1 MATIFK
7 KFSEQDY
14 HIIPFNAHKQYS
26 FNSGSA
32 STNSI
37 NVFNARYT
45 SESISLYSSA
55 STNPDGLLDNINNVK
70 YNQIDHLFYKDFLT
84 GRVVPGS
91 AGVGI
96 DPNIVNINYDFLNHK
111 RELHKHV
118 NIISMPVGT
127 YGHSIKKGTFIVSA
141 SNYITP
147 HSSSTSIVDDSKGN
161 LIISGTN
168 LDDYIT
174 DCRQNIL
181 NIGPAKGFKRYD
193 LNTIGDIHPYDK
205 NGHLIHS
212 FIEEPTGR
220 TITIGGVTYPETTT
234 GYIKY
239 LRGAE
244 RVNVIEEYTSPRN
257 IPTYNVDDS
266 YYLNPISYVKIKFSE
281 QDLFIVKET
290 ANNSSSL
297 SGNFDSNFIIEA
309 DRFPV
314 MDFTGKS
321 EIKLVH
327 DPKFNFNKNED
338 FTINFWMK
346 NAQKIGNLSIGN
358 YTIKPDNK
366 QYILSKST
374 TKTVINT
381 PMEGAA
387 QTLNTNTTGSS
398 QEVDINAENR
408 FPFEVFIDKSNSNDF
423 IYFSRSDGEITPIVS
438 ASITSFSSSSKMQHI
453 TCRYSASQMEIF
465 INGIGSGISGSDTTS
480 KPTQNN
486 ANLYIGNKGGLYYNH
501 ITKEYQIPT
510 PDDPNRNI
518 HNFIGSLS
526 QINIFDEALTD
537 TQVKNHY
544 SSSNGSPYVGN
555 IFYSHGIAT
564 ITHPSHQRLLYH
576 TTYNKDLDVE
586 NRFSFDLDMLGFQGQ
601 IDSSEMDAAG
611 STDLTTQG
619 GGDVF
624 IKPDGTKAYIDG
636 GQGQIAQFILS
647 TPYDI
652 SSATFE
658 KHSPEFKFIEPTFTE
673 TSGDSHGITF
683 NNDGSKVY
691 IANAR
696 RRMITEISLTS
707 SFDVGTFH
715 TSKSINIAS
724 ASYLNGDDVSGAQ
737 FNSLDLN
744 FSMSRHPN
752 NAFFLQ
758 GLDDVPAH
766 PRFNTSGDKLYF
778 MHKKRAVLYEMQ
790 LSESF
795 DIGSHKCFITGSGN
809 TTFGLSGSSEA
820 DNRRETH
827 ILMKDLSKQS
837 SGSFK
842 AGGTNITATTN
853 DVPGGF
859 TFSPDGKHLLAANT
873 ENDTIN
879 HFFLSSSF
887 DINTI
892 YPNLNN
898 RRKFLPLK
906 SETIETGIISAE
918 GVKSLHWVEVTGSK
932 ITPSGSD
939 SRLYVSIQ
947 DRDNRTGDNIYE
959 YHISK
964 SEIHNIRYQGTHLI
978 YEHEY
983 QCSVDE
989 HEYNNTYNISARKI
1003 PSSTEETIATFATGS
1018 LFKPFVTTI
1027 GLYNENRELLVVGKL
1042 GSPIRMSDETDT
1054 TFVLRWDV

>member
-1 MATIFK
+1 MATVYK
-7 KFSEQDY
+7 KFSPQDF

-37 NVFNARYT
+37 KVFSTRYT

-55 STNPDGLLDNINNVK
+55 STNPDGLVDNINNVK
-70 YNQIDHLFYKDFLT
+70 YNQIDHLFYRDFLV
-84 GRVVPGS
+84 GRVIQGEGPGS
-91 AGVGI
+91 GFQDARGI
-96 DPNIVNINYDFLNHK
+96 DFNKSSINYDFLNHK
-111 RELHKHV
+111 RELHNHANV
-118 NIISMPVGT
+118 ISVPAGT
-127 YGHSIKKGTFIVSA
+127 YGHSIKKGTFFISS

-147 HSSSTSIVDDSKGN
+147 HSSSTTIVDDSKGM

-168 LDDYIT
+168 LNNYVT

-181 NIGPAKGFKRYD
+181 NIGPVKGFKRYD

-205 NGHLIHS
+205 NGYFIHN
-212 FIEEPTGR
+212 FIEESTG
-220 TITIGGVTYPETTT
+220 IDGLHNT

-239 LRGAE
+239 LKGSKRIKPIE
-244 RVNVIEEYTSPRN
+244 RYTSLRN
-257 IPTYNVDDS
+257 VPTNNVDDS
-266 YYLNPISYVKIKFSE
+266 YYLNPIHYININFSE
-281 QDLFIVKET
+281 KDLFIIKKT
-290 ANNSSSL
+290 TNNSSSL
-297 SGNFDSNFIIEA
+297 ANFDRNFIIEA
-309 DRFPV
+309 DRFPTI
-314 MDFTGKS
+314 DFMGKS
-321 EIKLVH
+321 EIKIDH
-327 DPKFNFNKNED
+327 NTKFNFNKDED
-338 FTINFWMK
+338 FTINFWMRS
-346 NAQKIGNLSIGN
+346 QKIGTLSIGN
-358 YTIKPDNK
+358 YTIKPDKK
-366 QYILSKST
+366 QYLISKST
-374 TKTVINT
+374 TKTTVPT
-381 PMEGAA
+381 PLEGAA
-387 QTLNTNTTGSS
+387 QTLNINTTGSS
-398 QEVDINAENR
+398 QLVDVDSGDK
-408 FPFEVFIDKSNSNDF
+408 FPFEIYIDQPSSDEF
-423 IYFSRSDGEITPIVS
+423 VYFARSDGEITSTVS
-438 ASITSFSSSSKMQHI
+438 ASITSFSQSAEMHHI

-465 INGIGSGISGSDTTS
+465 IDGIGSGISGSDLTS
-480 KPTQNN
+480 KPTQNE
-486 ANLYIGNKGGLYYNH
+486 ANLYIGNKGGLFYNH
-501 ITKEYQIPT
+501 TTRKYQIPNESN
-510 PDDPNRNI
+510 PNRNI
-518 HNFIGSLS
+518 HNFNGSLS
-526 QINIFDEALTD
+526 QVNIFNTALTD

-564 ITHPSHQRLLYH
+564 ITHPSHQRILYN
-576 TTYNKDLDVE
+576 TTYNKDLDIE
-586 NRFSFDLDMLGFQGQ
+586 NRFSFDLNMLGFQGQ
-601 IDSSEMDAAG
+601 IDSSEMDTAG
-611 STDLTTQG
+611 TDASDITTLG
-619 GGDVF
+619 GADVF

-636 GQGQIAQFILS
+636 GTGRISQFTLS

-658 KHSPEFKFIEPTFTE
+658 KNSPEYKMVEPTYTA
-673 TSGDSHGITF
+673 TVDRTHGITF

-691 IANAR
+691 IANAKHR
-696 RRMITEISLTS
+696 VITEISLTS

-724 ASYLNGDDVSGAQ
+724 ASYISGDNVSAAQ
-737 FNSLDLN
+737 FGEVDLN

-752 NAFFLQ
+752 NAFKLQ
-758 GLDDVPAH
+758 ALSDIPGS

-778 MHKKRAVLYEMQ
+778 IHQKRAVLYEMQ

-827 ILMKDLSKQS
+827 ILMKDLSKLA

-906 SETIETGIISAE
+906 SETIETGIITAE
-918 GVKSLHWVEVTGSK
+918 GVQGLHWVEVTGSK

-939 SRLYVSIQ
+939 SRLYVSIR
-947 DRDNRTGDNIYE
+947 DRDNRTGDNAYE

-964 SEIHNIRYQGTHLI
+964 SAIHNIKYQGTHLI

-1003 PSSTEETIATFATGS
+1003 PTNKEETIANFATGS
-1018 LFKPFVTTI
+1018 LFKPFVTTV